1 MQLQLR
7 VTARATIWRWF
18 VVLLPGVLLYLL
30 PLPLLRPD
38 QRHLVAFFVAT
49 IVALI
54 VQPMAMG
61 ACILLSMT
69 ALALTNTLPPT
80 VVLSGF
86 SDPTVWLIFTAFLF
100 SRAVTDTRLGTRV
113 AYLFIRKFGR
123 NALTLGYSISI
134 SDLVL
139 APFVPSDTAR
149 GGGII
154 CPITKSVAEAL
165 GSEPGTDSG
174 KMGGFLVLVAFHTTY
189 IASAMFLTGMAANP
203 LMADF
208 ALKIGHVEMTWIR
221 WFLGAI
227 VPGGICLVLIPLL
240 LYRFYRPASTDT
252 EAARIHA
259 RLELDRMGRLSPRE
273 WRLGVIMLLVMA
285 GWVTSPVAP
294 HSECIRGS
302 GRCIRDPGYKRTD
315 ME

>member
-1 MQLQLR
+1 MGILQ
-7 VTARATIWRWF
+7 TAAPAKTSAGPTAWRWL
-18 VVLLPGVLLYLL
+18 VVLLPGVLLYSL

-38 QRHLVAFFVAT
+38 QRHLVAVFVAT

-54 VQPMAMG
+54 AQPMAMG
-61 ACILLSMT
+61 ACILVSMT
-69 ALALTNTLPPT
+69 ALALTNTLPPA

-86 SDPTVWLIFTAFLF
+86 ADPTVWLIFTAFLF
-100 SRAVTDTRLGTRV
+100 SRAVTDTKLGTRV

-123 NALTLGYSISI
+123 NALTLGYSISV

-165 GSEPGTDSG
+165 GAEPGTESG

-203 LMADF
+203 LIADF
-208 ALKIGHVEMTWIR
+208 AYKIGHVELTWLR
-221 WFLGAI
+221 WLLGSI
-227 VPGGICLVLIPLL
+227 VPGSLSLL
-240 LYRFYRPASTDT
+240 LVPYLIYRLYPPGVTDT
-252 EAARIHA
+252 QAA
-259 RLELDRMGRLSPRE
+259 G
-273 WRLGVIMLLVMA
+273 
-285 GWVTSPVAP
+285 
-294 HSECIRGS
+294 
-302 GRCIRDPGYKRTD
+302 
-315 ME
+315 